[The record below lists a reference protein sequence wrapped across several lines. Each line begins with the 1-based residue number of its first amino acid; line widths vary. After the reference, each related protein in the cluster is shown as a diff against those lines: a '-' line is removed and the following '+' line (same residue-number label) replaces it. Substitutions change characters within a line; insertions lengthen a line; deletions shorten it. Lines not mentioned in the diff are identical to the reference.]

1 MTRIKTRCCRAAEP
15 REASRAILGSSRYE
29 RSAKF
34 VVAAFFVFVS
44 TSSRLPAAAQQGAGK
59 PKWDVRISETRGPLR
74 AADLTSPTTGASSQ
88 VLAGPTNGSDY
99 GYLIFSRM
107 AGGARGPSLFTLPDE
122 HLYLVVEGRMNIHFG
137 TEKFVVNRYE
147 ESGFRR
153 HPARSLEW

>member
-1 MTRIKTRCCRAAEP
+1 MK
-15 REASRAILGSSRYE
+15 

-44 TSSRLPAAAQQGAGK
+44 TSSRVPAA
-59 PKWDVRISETRGPLR
+59 PKWDVRISERRGPLR
-74 AADLTSPTTGASSQ
+74 AADLTSPTTGASSE
-88 VLAGPTNGSDY
+88 VLARPTNGSDY

-122 HLYLVVEGRMNIHFG
+122 DLCLVVEGRMNIQIG
-137 TEKFVVNRYE
+137 TETFVVNRYE
-147 ESGFRR
+147 GVWPSRR